1 MFSQVLLDNIS
12 QRISRSIYHS
22 FPHFTCTMF
31 CFMFKILSR
40 GFGNKYLTTQNLI
53 MVLMYFF
60 AVFSYAAFSWLF
72 DYQKNQEEKNFPPRG
87 SWMSFSFSIFHQF
100 SKLCSNNKYWTWR
113 TEWKNIFSKGK
124 RQQKIID

>member
-53 MVLMYFF
+53 MVLMYFLLYF
-60 AVFSYAAFSWLF
+60 LMRRFPDCLITKKPGGKKTFLPEAHERVFPFQYFT
-72 DYQKNQEEKNFPPRG
+72 NFPSSVQTTNIEHEEPSEKTYFRKANG
-87 SWMSFSFSIFHQF
+87 
-100 SKLCSNNKYWTWR
+100 NK
-113 TEWKNIFSKGK
+113 K
-124 RQQKIID
+124 

>member
-53 MVLMYFF
+53 MVLMYFLLYF
-60 AVFSYAAFSWLF
+60 LMRRFP
-72 DYQKNQEEKNFPPRG
+72 DYLITKKTRRKKNFPPRG
-87 SWMSFSFSIFHQF
+87 S
-100 SKLCSNNKYWTWR
+100 
-113 TEWKNIFSKGK
+113 
-124 RQQKIID
+124 